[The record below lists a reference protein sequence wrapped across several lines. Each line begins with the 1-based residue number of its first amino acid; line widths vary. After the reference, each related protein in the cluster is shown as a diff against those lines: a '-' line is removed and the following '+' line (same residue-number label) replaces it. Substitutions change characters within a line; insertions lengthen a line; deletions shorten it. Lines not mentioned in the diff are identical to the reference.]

1 MRVLELCDYAAK
13 YKGNVIESYEY
24 LSRKCFGADDLMVY
38 AFPQRILP
46 RRDLW
51 YDDFSR
57 ESKTAVYSD
66 GFIKKVLD
74 IRRVVKKNRL
84 DIVHTR
90 FTDLKTDFAVNIACI
105 GLGVKKIKHYCTS
118 FGKWGG
124 IKKIAADLCYR
135 KWSVI
140 SASDALSDEA
150 FYNIDAQRKTVI
162 NNAVYFPRL
171 DDYDVIKKTEI
182 GFSENCVL
190 YFMMGYDYT
199 LKGIDLACEAV
210 KNLREK
216 FDACLA
222 ISVSSNVEKITRQ
235 ITEQLGGF
243 PEWIKI
249 LPPRQDIATYYRLGD
264 VYVQASRSEG
274 FCNAIIEAAYCERC
288 VVSSDCEGITC
299 HAREKMDFFWF
310 KNGDASDLAR
320 SLEEAAFN
328 KDNKSILEKNKIS
341 AIENYGV
348 DALAEK
354 LYNEYSAVFQTAKQ

>member
-24 LSRKCFGADDLMVY
+24 LNRKYFGTDDLMVY

-57 ESKTAVYSD
+57 EAKTVVYSG
-66 GFIKKVLD
+66 GFIGKILD
-74 IRRVVKKNRL
+74 IRRAVKRNRL

-90 FTDLKTDFAVNIACI
+90 FTDLKTDFAVNIACA
-105 GLGVKKIKHYCTS
+105 GLGVEKIKHYCTS
-118 FGKWGG
+118 FGKWSG
-124 IKKIAADLCYR
+124 IKKVAADLCYR

-140 SASDALSDEA
+140 SASQALSDEA
-150 FYNIDAQRKTVI
+150 FYNIKARRQSVI
-162 NNAVYFPRL
+162 DNAVYFPRL
-171 DDYDVIKKTEI
+171 DSFEAIKKTDI

-216 FDACLA
+216 YDACLA
-222 ISVSSNVEKITRQ
+222 ISVSSNVERITRQ
-235 ITEQLGGF
+235 ITEQFGEF
-243 PEWIKI
+243 PEWVRI
-249 LPPRQDIATYYRLGD
+249 LPPRQDIATYYRLAD

-274 FCNAIIEAAYCERC
+274 FCNAVIEAAYCERC

-299 HAREKMDFFWF
+299 HAKGKMDFFWF
-310 KNGDASDLAR
+310 KNGDAYDLEK

-328 KDNKSILEKNKIS
+328 KDNRDILEKNRLS
-341 AIENYGV
+341 AIQNYGV

-354 LYNEYSAVFQTAKQ
+354 LYNEYRAVLESAKQ